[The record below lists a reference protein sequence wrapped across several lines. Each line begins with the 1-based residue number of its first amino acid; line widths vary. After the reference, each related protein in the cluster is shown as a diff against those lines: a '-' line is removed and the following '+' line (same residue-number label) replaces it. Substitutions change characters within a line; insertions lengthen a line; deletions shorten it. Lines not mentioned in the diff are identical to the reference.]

1 MNIYMYSV
9 FYVFIFLDEI
19 LVRGFIG
26 YLEEG
31 GFFLYNYKIFFLVY
45 FSFYIYNV
53 KGYIFYKVYLYIF
66 IC

>member
-9 FYVFIFLDEI
+9 FYVFFIFLDEI

-31 GFFLYNYKIFFLVY
+31 GFFLYNYKIFFWVY
-45 FSFYIYNV
+45 FSFYIEYN
-53 KGYIFYKVYLYIF
+53 GD
-66 IC
+66 

>member
-1 MNIYMYSV
+1 MNIYIYSV

-31 GFFLYNYKIFFLVY
+31 GFFLYNYKIFFWVY
-45 FSFYIYNV
+45 FSFYIEYN
-53 KGYIFYKVYLYIF
+53 GD
-66 IC
+66 